1 MNIREQTYN
10 FLWHTGHVWRRGDQW
25 EQNKRGQRQAAKDKM
40 DIVSYIQR
48 SLHLKGC
55 WEADKLMLSSII
67 LNPNDVEQR
76 CYIMLSI
83 EFSLTK
89 SKIVNVV
96 LLYPSLAYYL
106 TYSRYKIVFN
116 HVWLFATPWTV
127 AHQAPLSVG
136 FFRQEYWS
144 RLPFPPRGDLPDPG
158 IEPSS
163 PKSPALQVDS
173 LPLSYW
179 GTPSVCQ
186 RYTQIIWW

>member
-76 CYIMLSI
+76 RYIMLSI

-144 RLPFPPRGDLPDPG
+144 GLTFPFSRG
-158 IEPSS
+158 SS
-163 PKSPALQVDS
+163 QPVFPWDWAHVSCVSCIGRWILYCWTIREAPA
-173 LPLSYW
+173 W
-179 GTPSVCQ
+179 CQ
-186 RYTQIIWW
+186 THF

>member
-1 MNIREQTYN
+1 MNKHIIFCGTQGTCKEEGANESRTSQGN
-10 FLWHTGHVWRRGDQW
+10 DTGEVG
-25 EQNKRGQRQAAKDKM
+25 KDKT
-40 DIVSYIQR
+40 DIVSSIQR
-48 SLHLKGC
+48 SLRLKGC

-67 LNPNDVEQR
+67 LHPNDVEQR
-76 CYIMLSI
+76 LMLSI
-83 EFSLTK
+83 GFSLTK

-96 LLYPSLAYYL
+96 LLYSSLAHYL

-116 HVWLFATPWTV
+116 HVQLFATPWTV

-136 FFRQEYWS
+136 FSRQEYWS

-163 PKSPALQVDS
+163 PKSPALQADS
-173 LPLSYW
+173 LPLSHW

-186 RYTQIIWW
+186 RYTQIIRR